1 MLEEC
6 RADDDGGFTTMYM
19 TQGLRRAAKIAPDT
33 TALISGR
40 GHFTWAEFQ
49 DRVAR
54 LAGALR
60 GLGMKT
66 DDRVAMLS
74 FNSHRYG
81 EYYYGVFWAG
91 ANVVPM
97 NIRWSLAEHVY
108 SIKDSEARI
117 LIVDDAFA
125 EMGAAIARDCAS
137 VEHVIFAGDGACP
150 GGMLSYEGL
159 VADAVPAADAFRN
172 GEDLAGI
179 FYTGGTTGFPK
190 GVMLPHRALWASAF
204 CFAAGASLTA
214 DDRMLHAPPLFHI
227 AGVAMLLSTT
237 LIGGGH
243 AFIPGFEPKAFLNAV
258 SEFDCTI
265 SLLVPTMIAM
275 LLQAPELEAADTSKL
290 TRMLYGASPMTL
302 AILKEAMEKMPETR
316 FIHAYG
322 QTELAPLVTLLGS
335 DYHVL
340 DGPKAEKIRSVGQ
353 AVPSVEIEIVDPDG
367 REVPRN
373 QPGEVR
379 VRGANAMLGY
389 WNKPEQSAETL
400 RDGWIYTGDGGVMD
414 EDGFIYIVDR
424 VKDMIIT
431 GGENVYSAE
440 VENAIMQ
447 FPGLAECAVI
457 GIPDE
462 KWGEAVHAIVV
473 PRDGQSPEP
482 EAIIAHCRGLIAGYK
497 CPRAVMVRVESLP
510 KSGAGKIQKFE
521 LRAPFW
527 EGRDR
532 NVS

>member
-1 MLEEC
+1 
-6 RADDDGGFTTMYM
+6 MYM
-19 TQGLRRAAKIAPDT
+19 TQGLRRAAKISPDR
-33 TALISGR
+33 TALIFDR
-40 GHFTWAEFQ
+40 GQFTWAEFQ

-54 LAGALR
+54 LAGALH
-60 GLGMKT
+60 GLGIKAE
-66 DDRVAMLS
+66 DRVAMLS
-74 FNSHRYG
+74 FNSHRYA

-108 SIKDSEARI
+108 SIKDSGARF

-125 EMGAAIARDCAS
+125 EMGAEIAIECAS
-137 VEHVIFAGDGACP
+137 VEHVILAGDGACP
-150 GGMLSYEGL
+150 SGMLSYEHLIAG
-159 VADAVPAADAFRN
+159 AAAAKDAFRN

-204 CFAAGASLTA
+204 CFGSGANVTPA
-214 DDRMLHAPPLFHI
+214 DRMLHAPPLFHI
-227 AGVAMLLSTT
+227 AGSAMLFSTT
-237 LIGGGH
+237 LFGGSH
-243 AFIPGFEPKAFLNAV
+243 AFIPGFEPKAFLKAV
-258 SEFDCTI
+258 TEFDCTV

-275 LLQAPELEAADTSKL
+275 LLQAPELEAADTSRL
-290 TRMLYGASPMTL
+290 TRMMYGASPMTL

-322 QTELAPLVTLLGS
+322 QTELAPLATLLGS
-335 DYHVL
+335 EYHVL
-340 DGPKAEKIRSVGQ
+340 EGPKAEKIRSVGQ
-353 AVPSVEIEIVDPDG
+353 AVESVEIEIVDADG
-367 REVPRN
+367 LEVPRN

-389 WNKPEQSAETL
+389 WNKPEQTAETL
-400 RDGWIYTGDGGVMD
+400 RDGWVYTGDGGVMD

-457 GIPDE
+457 GIPDD
-462 KWGEAVHAIVV
+462 KWGEAVHAVVV
-473 PRDGQSPEP
+473 PRQGQSPEP

-497 CPRAVMVRVESLP
+497 CPRAVLVRAEALP

-521 LRAPFW
+521 LRAPYW

>member
-1 MLEEC
+1 
-6 RADDDGGFTTMYM
+6 MYM
-19 TQGLRRAAKIAPDT
+19 TQGLRRAAKITPDG
-33 TALISGR
+33 TALISEHGQ
-40 GHFTWAEFQ
+40 FTWAAFQ

-54 LAGALR
+54 LAGALH
-60 GLGMKT
+60 GLGMMT
-66 DDRVAMLS
+66 EDRIAMLS
-74 FNSHRYG
+74 FNSHRYA

-108 SIKDSEARI
+108 SINDSGARF
-117 LIVDDAFA
+117 LVVDDAFA
-125 EMGAAIARDCAS
+125 EMGAAIAGECAS
-137 VEHVIFAGDGACP
+137 VEQVIFVGNGDCP
-150 GGMLSYEGL
+150 SGMLSYEDL
-159 VADAVPAADAFRN
+159 IAAAAPAPDAFRN

-190 GVMLPHRALWASAF
+190 GVMLPHRALWASSF
-204 CFAAGASLTA
+204 CFAAGASITPE
-214 DDRMLHAPPLFHI
+214 DRMLHAPPLFHI
-227 AGVAMLLSTT
+227 AGAAMLFSTT
-237 LIGGGH
+237 LFGGSH

-258 SEFDCTI
+258 TGFDCTVT
-265 SLLVPTMIAM
+265 LLVPTMIAM

-290 TRMLYGASPMTL
+290 TRMLYGASPMTM
-302 AILKEAMEKMPETR
+302 AILKEAMEKMPETQ

-322 QTELAPLVTLLGS
+322 QTELAPLATLLGA

-340 DGPKAEKIRSVGQ
+340 EGPKAEKIRSVGQ
-353 AVPSVEIEIVDPDG
+353 AVPSLEIEIVDANG
-367 REVPRN
+367 VEVSRN

-379 VRGANAMLGY
+379 ARGANAMLGY
-389 WNKPEQSAETL
+389 WNKPEQTAETL
-400 RDGWIYTGDGGVMD
+400 RDGWVYTGDGGVMD

-462 KWGEAVHAIVV
+462 KWGEAVHAVVV
-473 PRDGQSPEP
+473 PRDGQNPEP

-497 CPRAVMVRVESLP
+497 CPRGVVVQAEALP

-521 LRAPFW
+521 LRAPYW

>member
-1 MLEEC
+1 
-6 RADDDGGFTTMYM
+6 MYM
-19 TQGLRRAAKIAPDT
+19 TQGLRRVAKITPDK
-33 TALISGR
+33 TALISKNVE
-40 GHFTWAEFQ
+40 FTWAEFL

-54 LAGALR
+54 LAGALH
-60 GLGMKT
+60 GLAMKT
-66 DDRVAMLS
+66 EDRVAMLS
-74 FNSHRYG
+74 FNSHRYA

-108 SIKDSEARI
+108 SIKDSGARF
-117 LIVDDAFA
+117 LIVDDAFV
-125 EMGAAIARDCAS
+125 EMGGAIARECAS
-137 VEHVIFAGDGACP
+137 IEHVIFAGDGACP
-150 GGMLSYEGL
+150 SGMLAYEDL
-159 VADAVPAADAFRN
+159 IADAPLAEDAFRN

-190 GVMLPHRALWASAF
+190 GVMLPHRALWASTF
-204 CFAAGASLTA
+204 CFAAGAEVTPE
-214 DDRMLHAPPLFHI
+214 DRMIHAPPMFHI
-227 AGVAMLLSTT
+227 AGSAMLFSAT
-237 LIGGGH
+237 LFGASHG
-243 AFIPGFEPKAFLNAV
+243 FIPGFEAKAFLDAV
-258 SEFDCTI
+258 TEFDGTI
-265 SLLVPTMIAM
+265 TLLVPTMVAM
-275 LLQAPELEAADTSKL
+275 LLQSPELDAADTSKL
-290 TRMLYGASPMTL
+290 TRLLYGASPMTL
-302 AILKEAMEKMPETR
+302 TILKEAMEKMPETR

-340 DGPKAEKIRSVGQ
+340 EGPKADKIRSVGQ
-353 AVPSVEIEIVDPDG
+353 AVPSVEIEIVDADG
-367 REVPRN
+367 VEVPRN

-400 RDGWIYTGDGGVMD
+400 RDGWVYTGDGGVMD

-440 VENAIMQ
+440 VENAIMR

-462 KWGEAVHAIVV
+462 KWGEAVHAVVV
-473 PRDGQSPEP
+473 PRDGQSPEA
-482 EAIIAHCRGLIAGYK
+482 EAIITHCRGLIAGYK
-497 CPRAVMVRVESLP
+497 CPRTVEVRVEALP

-527 EGRDR
+527 KGRDR
-532 NVS
+532 GVS

>member
-1 MLEEC
+1 
-6 RADDDGGFTTMYM
+6 MYM
-19 TQGLRRAAKIAPDT
+19 TQGLRRVAKLTPDA
-33 TALISGR
+33 TALISVNR
-40 GHFTWAEFQ
+40 RFTWAQFL

-54 LAGALR
+54 LAGGLH
-60 GLGMKT
+60 GLGLQVE
-66 DDRVAMLS
+66 DRVAMLS
-74 FNSHRYG
+74 FNSDRYA

-91 ANVVPM
+91 GNVVPM

-108 SIKDSEARI
+108 SINDAGARY
-117 LIVDDAFA
+117 LMVDDAFA
-125 EMGAAIARDCAS
+125 EIGAAIAEQCAS
-137 VEHVIFAGDGACP
+137 GEKVVFAGDGVCP
-150 GGMLSYEGL
+150 SGMHSYEDL
-159 VADAVPAADAFRN
+159 IAAAAPAADAFRN

-204 CFAAGASLTA
+204 CFGSGVNITPA
-214 DDRMLHAPPLFHI
+214 DRIIHAPPLFHI
-227 AGVAMLLSTT
+227 AGSAMLFSTT
-237 LIGGGH
+237 LFGGSHG
-243 AFIPGFEPKAFLNAV
+243 FIPGFEPKAFLQAV
-258 SEFDCTI
+258 TDFDGTV

-275 LLQAPELEAADTSKL
+275 LLQAPELEEADTSAL
-290 TRMLYGASPMTL
+290 TRLIYGASPMTL
-302 AILKEAMEKMPETR
+302 PILKEAMEKMPQTR

-322 QTELAPLVTLLGS
+322 QTELSPLVTMLGS

-340 DGPKAEKIRSVGQ
+340 GGPKSGKIRSVGQ
-353 AVPSVEIEIVDPDG
+353 AVPSVEIEIVDADG
-367 REVPRN
+367 VEVPRN

-389 WNKPEQSAETL
+389 RNKPEQTAETL
-400 RDGWIYTGDGGVMD
+400 RDGWVYTGDGGTMD
-414 EDGFIYIVDR
+414 EDGFIFIVDR

-457 GIPDE
+457 SIPDD

-473 PRDGQSPEP
+473 PRQDQTPDP
-482 EAIIAHCRGLIAGYK
+482 AAIIAHCRGLIAGYK
-497 CPRAVMVRVESLP
+497 CPRTVVVRDEALP

-527 EGRDR
+527 VGRDR
-532 NVS
+532 NVA